1 MASVIRYSIV
11 PSRPEAHLFEV
22 RCTVAD
28 PDPAGQVFSLPA
40 WIPGSYLIREFSK
53 NVVRIRAQSGR
64 KTLAIEK
71 PGKNTW
77 RVEPCQGAVTVTIEV
92 YAWDLSVRGAHLDST
107 HAFFNGPSV
116 FLRVNGRENTPCEV
130 EILPP
135 RGAGYRSWR
144 VATAMRRKGAKA
156 YGFGTYQAT
165 DYDELIDH
173 PVEIGNFTLASFRAC
188 GVAHDIAI
196 TGRHR
201 ADMAR
206 LTRDLK
212 ILCEAQIRFF
222 GEPAPMER
230 YIFLVTAVGEGYG
243 GLEHRASTA
252 LLCSRDDLP
261 QPGHKE
267 MTESYRTFLGLCSH
281 EYFHTWNVKRIK
293 PAAFSPYDL
302 DRENHTTLLWAFEG
316 ITSYYDDLFLVRT
329 GLISQEA
336 YLKTLG
342 KAITQLQRGSGRR
355 KQTVTESSFDAWTKY
370 YRQDENAP
378 NAVVSYYGKGSLI
391 ALCLDLLIRT
401 RTKGRRSLDHVM
413 RALWKQHGLKNI
425 GVGEDGVEKLAEAVT
440 GLPLKRF
447 FALALRS
454 TAELPLKAL
463 LAQAGLDLNVR
474 RAESATDRGGRSSTK
489 TDRSLA
495 QRVDL
500 GVRTSADGTELKIT
514 HVLDGGCAQKAGLA
528 AGDVIFAI
536 DGLKVTGRNLENR
549 LANHH
554 PGETVTVHVFRRD
567 ELHALKLTFSG
578 AKMDAWWLHL
588 SNDKNRSNLRR
599 RWLGT
604 K

>member
-1 MASVIRYSIV
+1 M
-11 PSRPEAHLFEV
+11 
-22 RCTVAD
+22 
-28 PDPAGQVFSLPA
+28 
-40 WIPGSYLIREFSK
+40 
-53 NVVRIRAQSGR
+53 
-64 KTLAIEK
+64 
-71 PGKNTW
+71 
-77 RVEPCQGAVTVTIEV
+77 
-92 YAWDLSVRGAHLDST
+92 
-107 HAFFNGPSV
+107 
-116 FLRVNGRENTPCEV
+116 
-130 EILPP
+130 
-135 RGAGYRSWR
+135 
-144 VATAMRRKGAKA
+144 ATALRRKGAKA
-156 YGFGTYQAT
+156 YGFGSYQAA

-188 GVAHDIAI
+188 GVPHDIAI
-196 TGRHR
+196 TGRNR
-201 ADMAR
+201 ADMTR

-212 ILCEAQIRFF
+212 TLCEAQIRFF

-230 YIFLVTAVGEGYG
+230 YVFLVTAVGEGYG

-261 QPGHKE
+261 QIGQKE
-267 MTESYRTFLGLCSH
+267 VTESYRGFLGLCSH

-336 YLKTLG
+336 YLETLG
-342 KAITQLQRGSGRR
+342 KSITQLQRGGGRL

-401 RTKGRRSLDHVM
+401 RTQGRRSLDHVM
-413 RALWKQHGLKNI
+413 RALWKRHGLRNI
-425 GVGEDGVEKLAEAVT
+425 GVAEDGVEKLAEVVT

-447 FALALRS
+447 FDLALRS
-454 TAELPLKAL
+454 TVELPLKTL

-474 RAESATDRGGRSSTK
+474 RAEFAADRGGRSSAK
-489 TDRSLA
+489 PDRSLA

-500 GVRTSADGTELKIT
+500 GVRTAADGTELKIT

-528 AGDVIFAI
+528 AGDVICAI
-536 DGLKVTGRNLENR
+536 DGLKVTARNLESR
-549 LANHH
+549 LAKHR
-554 PGETVTVHVFRRD
+554 PGETVTVHAFRRD

-578 AKMDAWWLHL
+578 AKMDTWWLYP
-588 SNDKNRSNLRR
+588 NGDRNRMGLRK

-604 K
+604 L